1 MKSKRQTCQ
10 SIGRMLRVNVSM
22 VTKPFILWILLQGK
36 ASMKTVRQRDRE
48 RLYSKRTCLYTD
60 RCSCYCAV
68 RCEDTSASLPLRG
81 QYNTTCSSCEIDDLQ
96 LRTDLLGP
104 LWKMFKVCKVSQVLL
119 NSREFLTVFPNI
131 RGLYVGCLH
140 YVAFHMKRNDFTKP
154 TRVQNISSPDA
165 NVDSF
170 FSAFLVY
177 VSTQSI
183 PCSPNHSPI
192 VPFVRRT
199 TSFNIWWLCCSTVYY
214 KSVIRD

>member
-68 RCEDTSASLPLRG
+68 RCEDTSASLPLRE
-81 QYNTTCSSCEIDDLQ
+81 QYNTTCSSSEIDDLQ

-119 NSREFLTVFPNI
+119 NSREFLTEVYM
-131 RGLYVGCLH
+131 LDVYTMSL
-140 YVAFHMKRNDFTKP
+140 FTWNEMISQNLPESKILAP
-154 TRVQNISSPDA
+154 LMLMWTRS
-165 NVDSF
+165 
-170 FSAFLVY
+170 LVL
-177 VSTQSI
+177 
-183 PCSPNHSPI
+183 
-192 VPFVRRT
+192 F
-199 TSFNIWWLCCSTVYY
+199 
-214 KSVIRD
+214 